1 MKRFLTLLLCC
12 CLLSLTA
19 CGGPPA
25 PGSDG
30 PSKPEPVQE
39 QEAPADEAPETP
51 AQEEPQEEPQ
61 EAPEPEEVPAEPAE
75 SPEAPA
81 QEDRAPMLAA
91 YQGALETLLSEHRFP
106 EDTESRTFFG
116 DTPSGD
122 QFAVF
127 DVDGDGRE
135 ELILTYTDTSMAEM
149 EIGIYGY
156 DAEEDCLVQELA
168 AFPMLTFYDNGVI
181 QADWSHNQGLA
192 GEFWPYTLYQYDKDA
207 DCYNPV
213 GMVDAWDGTMFPED
227 FEGNPFPEE
236 VDVSHSGSVYY
247 IMDYGTYETDHPVD
261 EGEYQ
266 SWREGFLQGAG
277 ELTVPYQDLTEENIS
292 NLT

>member
-1 MKRFLTLLLCC
+1 MKRILTLLLCC

-39 QEAPADEAPETP
+39 QETPADEAPETP
-51 AQEEPQEEPQ
+51 AEEPSAEEPAQEEPEELPAEEPETPQ
-61 EAPEPEEVPAEPAE
+61 PT
-75 SPEAPA
+75 
-81 QEDRAPMLAA
+81 QQDRAPMLAA
-91 YQGALETLLSEHRFP
+91 YQGALETLLNEHRFP

-116 DTPSGD
+116 STPSSD

-127 DVDGDGRE
+127 DVDGDGRD
-135 ELILTYTDTSMAEM
+135 ELILSYSDTSMAEM
-149 EIGIYGY
+149 GISIYDY
-156 DAEEDCLVQELA
+156 DAEQDCLVLELSE
-168 AFPMLTFYDNGVI
+168 FPALTFYDNGVI
-181 QADWSHNQGLA
+181 QASWSHNQGLA

-247 IMDYGTYETDHPVD
+247 IMDYGTYEADHPVD

>member
-1 MKRFLTLLLCC
+1 MKRILTLLICC

-19 CGGPPA
+19 CGAPSA

-30 PSKPEPVQE
+30 PSKPEPAQE
-39 QEAPADEAPETP
+39 QEIPAEETP
-51 AQEEPQEEPQ
+51 ESPAAEEPQET
-61 EAPEPEEVPAEPAE
+61 PEPEEVPAEPTE
-75 SPEAPA
+75 SPEIHA

-91 YQGALETLLSEHRFP
+91 YQAALETLLNEHRFP

-127 DVDGDGRE
+127 DVDGDGRD

-181 QADWSHNQGLA
+181 QASWSHNQGLA

-213 GMVDAWDGTMFPED
+213 GMVDAWDGTMFSED

-277 ELTVPYQDLTEENIS
+277 ELAVPYQDLTEENIS
-292 NLT
+292 NLA

>member
-1 MKRFLTLLLCC
+1 MKRILTMLLCC

-51 AQEEPQEEPQ
+51 AEEPSAEEPAQEEPEELPAEEPETPQ
-61 EAPEPEEVPAEPAE
+61 PT
-75 SPEAPA
+75 
-81 QEDRAPMLAA
+81 QQDRAPMLAA
-91 YQGALETLLSEHRFP
+91 YQEALETLLNEHRFP
-106 EDTESRTFFG
+106 EDAESRTFFG

-127 DVDGDGRE
+127 DVDGDGRD
-135 ELILTYTDTSMAEM
+135 ELILTYTDTTMAEM
-149 EIGIYGY
+149 GASIYDY
-156 DAEEDCLVQELA
+156 DAEQDCLVQELA

-213 GMVDAWDGTMFPED
+213 GMVDAWDGTMFSED

-236 VDVSHSGSVYY
+236 VDVSHSGYVYY
-247 IMDYGTYETDHPVD
+247 IMEYANYNTDHPVD
-261 EGEYQ
+261 EAEYQ
-266 SWREGFLQGAG
+266 AWREGWLQGAG

-292 NLT
+292 NLA

>member
-1 MKRFLTLLLCC
+1 MKRILTMLLCC

-51 AQEEPQEEPQ
+51 AEEPSAEEPAQEEPEELPAEEPETPQ
-61 EAPEPEEVPAEPAE
+61 PT
-75 SPEAPA
+75 
-81 QEDRAPMLAA
+81 QQDRAPMLAA
-91 YQGALETLLSEHRFP
+91 YQAALETLLNEHRFP
-106 EDTESRTFFG
+106 EDAESRTFFG

-127 DVDGDGRE
+127 DVDGDGRD
-135 ELILTYTDTSMAEM
+135 ELILTYTDTTMAEM
-149 EIGIYGY
+149 GASIYDY
-156 DAEEDCLVQELA
+156 DAEQDCLVQELA

-213 GMVDAWDGTMFPED
+213 GMVDAWDKAMFPED
-227 FEGNPFPEE
+227 FEGNPFPED
-236 VDVSHSGSVYY
+236 VDVSHSGYVYY
-247 IMDYGTYETDHPVD
+247 IMEYANYNTDHPVD
-261 EGEYQ
+261 EAEYQ
-266 SWREGFLQGAG
+266 AWREGWLQGAG

>member
-1 MKRFLTLLLCC
+1 MLCC

-30 PSKPEPVQE
+30 PSKPEPIQE
-39 QEAPADEAPETP
+39 QEAPADEALETPAVEPSAEEP
-51 AQEEPQEEPQ
+51 AQEEPEELPAEEPETPQ
-61 EAPEPEEVPAEPAE
+61 PT
-75 SPEAPA
+75 
-81 QEDRAPMLAA
+81 QQDRAPMLAA
-91 YQGALETLLSEHRFP
+91 YQAALETLLNEHRFP
-106 EDTESRTFFG
+106 EDAESRTFFG

-127 DVDGDGRE
+127 DVDGDGRD
-135 ELILTYTDTSMAEM
+135 ELILTYTDTTMAEM
-149 EIGIYGY
+149 GASIYDY
-156 DAEEDCLVQELA
+156 DAEQDCLVQEFS

-227 FEGNPFPEE
+227 FEGNPFPED

-292 NLT
+292 NLA

>member
-1 MKRFLTLLLCC
+1 MKRILTLLLCC

-51 AQEEPQEEPQ
+51 AEEPSAEEPAQEEPEELP
-61 EAPEPEEVPAEPAE
+61 ADEPETPQPT
-75 SPEAPA
+75 
-81 QEDRAPMLAA
+81 QQDRAPMLAA
-91 YQGALETLLSEHRFP
+91 YQAALETLLNEHRFP
-106 EDTESRTFFG
+106 EDAESRTFFG

-127 DVDGDGRE
+127 DVDGDGRD
-135 ELILTYTDTSMAEM
+135 ELILTYTDTTMAEM
-149 EIGIYGY
+149 GASIYDY
-156 DAEEDCLVQELA
+156 DAEQDCLVQELA

-213 GMVDAWDGTMFPED
+213 GMVDAWDKAMFPED
-227 FEGNPFPEE
+227 FEGNPFPED
-236 VDVSHSGSVYY
+236 VDVSHSGYVYY
-247 IMDYGTYETDHPVD
+247 IMEYANYNTDHPVD
-261 EGEYQ
+261 EAEYQ
-266 SWREGFLQGAG
+266 AWREGWLQGAG

-292 NLT
+292 NLA

>member
-1 MKRFLTLLLCC
+1 MKRILTMLLCC

-51 AQEEPQEEPQ
+51 AEEPSAEEPAQEEPEELPAEEPETPQ
-61 EAPEPEEVPAEPAE
+61 PT
-75 SPEAPA
+75 
-81 QEDRAPMLAA
+81 QQDRAPMLAA
-91 YQGALETLLSEHRFP
+91 YQEALETLLNEHRFP
-106 EDTESRTFFG
+106 EDAESRTFFG

-127 DVDGDGRE
+127 DVDGDGRD
-135 ELILTYTDTSMAEM
+135 ELILTYTDTTMAEM
-149 EIGIYGY
+149 GASIYDY
-156 DAEEDCLVQELA
+156 DAEQDCLVQELA

-213 GMVDAWDGTMFPED
+213 GMVDAWDKAMFPED
-227 FEGNPFPEE
+227 FEGNPFPED
-236 VDVSHSGSVYY
+236 VDVSHSGYVYY
-247 IMDYGTYETDHPVD
+247 IMEYANYNTDHPVD
-261 EGEYQ
+261 EAEYQ
-266 SWREGFLQGAG
+266 AWREGWLQGAG

>member
-1 MKRFLTLLLCC
+1 MKRILTLLLCC

-51 AQEEPQEEPQ
+51 AQEEPQEGPQ
-61 EAPEPEEVPAEPAE
+61 ETPEPEEVPAEPVE

-91 YQGALETLLSEHRFP
+91 YQEALETLLNEHRFP
-106 EDTESRTFFG
+106 EDAESRTFFG

-181 QADWSHNQGLA
+181 QESWSHNQGLA
-192 GEFWPYTLYQYDKDA
+192 GEFWPYTLYQYDRDA

-236 VDVSHSGSVYY
+236 VDVSHSGYVYY
-247 IMDYGTYETDHPVD
+247 IMDYGTCETDHPVD

-277 ELTVPYQDLTEENIS
+277 ELAVPYQDLTEENIS
-292 NLT
+292 NLA

>member
-1 MKRFLTLLLCC
+1 MKRILTMLLCC

-51 AQEEPQEEPQ
+51 AEEPSAEEPAQEEPEELPAEEPETPQ
-61 EAPEPEEVPAEPAE
+61 PT
-75 SPEAPA
+75 
-81 QEDRAPMLAA
+81 QQDRAPMLAA
-91 YQGALETLLSEHRFP
+91 YQAALETLLNEHRFP
-106 EDTESRTFFG
+106 EDAESRTFFG

-122 QFAVF
+122 QFSVF
-127 DVDGDGRE
+127 DVDGDGRD
-135 ELILTYTDTSMAEM
+135 ELILTYTDTTMAEM
-149 EIGIYGY
+149 GASIYDY
-156 DAEEDCLVQELA
+156 DAEQDCLVQELA

-181 QADWSHNQGLA
+181 QADWSHNPGLA

-213 GMVDAWDGTMFPED
+213 GMVDAWDKAMFPED
-227 FEGNPFPEE
+227 FEGNPFPED
-236 VDVSHSGSVYY
+236 VDVSHSGYVYY
-247 IMDYGTYETDHPVD
+247 IMEYANYNTDHPVD
-261 EGEYQ
+261 EAESYLHQ
-266 SWREGFLQGAG
+266 IRTVIHRE
-277 ELTVPYQDLTEENIS
+277 
-292 NLT
+292 

>member
-1 MKRFLTLLLCC
+1 MKRILTLLLCC

-51 AQEEPQEEPQ
+51 AEEPSAEEPAQEEPEELPAEEPETPQ
-61 EAPEPEEVPAEPAE
+61 PT
-75 SPEAPA
+75 
-81 QEDRAPMLAA
+81 QQDRAPMLAA
-91 YQGALETLLSEHRFP
+91 YQAALETLLNEHRFP
-106 EDTESRTFFG
+106 EDAESRTFFG

-127 DVDGDGRE
+127 DVDGDGRD
-135 ELILTYTDTSMAEM
+135 ELILTYTDTTMAEM
-149 EIGIYGY
+149 GASIYDY
-156 DAEEDCLVQELA
+156 DAEQDCLVQEFS

-227 FEGNPFPEE
+227 FEGNPFPED
-236 VDVSHSGSVYY
+236 VDVSHSGYVYY
-247 IMDYGTYETDHPVD
+247 IMEYANYNTDHPVD
-261 EGEYQ
+261 EAEYQ
-266 SWREGFLQGAG
+266 AWREGWLQGAG